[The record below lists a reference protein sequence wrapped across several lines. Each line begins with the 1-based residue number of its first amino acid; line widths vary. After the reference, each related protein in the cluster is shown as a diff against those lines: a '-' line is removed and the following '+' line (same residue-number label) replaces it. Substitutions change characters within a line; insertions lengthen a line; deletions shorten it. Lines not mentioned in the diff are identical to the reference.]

1 MCMLGCRP
9 AECMRGGVGGW
20 VATLLPIQGSYER
33 EGEGAGSWLS
43 IISPDPVQ
51 TRAVL

>member
-1 MCMLGCRP
+1 MCMLGCRL
-9 AECMRGGVGGW
+9 AECMRGGGR

-33 EGEGAGSWLS
+33 EIEGAGSWPS
-43 IISPDPVQ
+43 IISPHPEQ